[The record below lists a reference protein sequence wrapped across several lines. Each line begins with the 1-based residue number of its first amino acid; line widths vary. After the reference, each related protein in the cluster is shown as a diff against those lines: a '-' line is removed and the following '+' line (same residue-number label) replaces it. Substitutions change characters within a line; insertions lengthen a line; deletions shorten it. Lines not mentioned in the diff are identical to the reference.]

1 MLASRFSIGPQ
12 CRSSLSRA
20 VLSRNIQMTG
30 QRHGGQFL
38 YFVQRPGQQFF
49 WSHFAGSWGKFF
61 KGFFYALA
69 LGFTCDYLLGVP
81 EGPYYYDPEEFQ
93 PEEWEHQE
101 HSFSRLVYKWILPN
115 TSVAHWGTIANYKW
129 VDEKESKD
137 RLIQDVRRISSQI
150 GATGLNAGSHYHFET
165 TGGTGDRRN
174 HIAVVNPQLL
184 NEMIEY
190 ADEHDIKRSRDM
202 IIRKVITEQGEGAW
216 RGGIVVDLGQG
227 HQDYAQAMKIPA
239 PDFAPHPERK
249 PEWYS
254 NDVPTTDQ
262 KK

>member
-1 MLASRFSIGPQ
+1 MWYIRF
-12 CRSSLSRA
+12 
-20 VLSRNIQMTG
+20 NE
-30 QRHGGQFL
+30 
-38 YFVQRPGQQFF
+38 FF
-49 WSHFAGSWGKFF
+49 EV
-61 KGFFYALA
+61 Y
-69 LGFTCDYLLGVP
+69 
-81 EGPYYYDPEEFQ
+81 
-93 PEEWEHQE
+93 
-101 HSFSRLVYKWILPN
+101 RLTVK
-115 TSVAHWGTIANYKW
+115 
-129 VDEKESKD
+129 
-137 RLIQDVRRISSQI
+137 IQDVRRISSQI

-202 IIRKVITEQGEGAW
+202 IIRKVITEQGEVLIDSEGPNVTNIFKGAW